1 MAGSIEKRGK
11 NSYRLVCLAGYN
23 LQGKPIK
30 KTKTVHGTKKEAEI
44 ELAKFVADVQ
54 NGMVIE
60 GKSLVNDQRELTDQN
75 GIFNNSYGQL
85 IGSRMQMS
93 KRPFMSS

>member
-11 NSYRLVCLAGYN
+11 TSYRLVCLAGYD

-30 KTKTVHGTKKEAEI
+30 KTKTIHGTKKEAEI

-54 NGMVIE
+54 NGMFVE
-60 GKSLVNDQRELTDQN
+60 GKSLKFSEFTEIWKSCLLYTSPSPRDR
-75 GIFNNSYGQL
+75 G
-85 IGSRMQMS
+85 
-93 KRPFMSS
+93 

>member
-23 LQGKPIK
+23 LQGQPIK
-30 KTKTVHGTKKEAEI
+30 KTKTVHGSKKDAEI

-54 NGMVIE
+54 KVCSLKVNLLNSLNLLKYGKEIMVQ
-60 GKSLVNDQRELTDQN
+60 KNLHL
-75 GIFNNSYGQL
+75 QL
-85 IGSRMQMS
+85 I
-93 KRPFMSS
+93 KDIAEC